1 MLRVGQHPGWLA
13 QKVMY
18 KRIIR
23 NAGWLF
29 STQVLGGLVGVVTL
43 AMMARTVG
51 PVGLGVI
58 AIVQAYTRIV
68 GRLIRLE
75 PWQSVIRYRMEAL
88 EAGDT
93 ERFKRLL
100 KASIII
106 DMAGA
111 LVAGSVA
118 VGLASVAI
126 PLLNLSE
133 EHTRYVQVLSLGL
146 FFTLQPTGIAILRVL
161 DRFDLLARIDFST
174 VIVRF
179 ALTAVAFWFGSGIW
193 AFIVILLVE
202 RILSGSLG
210 FAFGLRELRRR
221 GYTQILTPRLHGVLG
236 KNPGFLRLLW
246 NSNINVIL
254 RQSTQRFDI
263 VILSAFA
270 DTALVGAYFLARRL
284 SHATLRL
291 VRPLS
296 QAVYPELV
304 RIWSSGTARAFRKP
318 VVTTT
323 LVLGGLSVV
332 FYVPAAFYMG
342 DLLALFFG
350 EGFRDAALL
359 VSVQL
364 LAVAIYL
371 SGIMANPSMQTIRKD
386 RELVW
391 ITLIAT
397 VLFFALT
404 VPLIVWLGPVGLSL
418 NHVLFN
424 LLWLGSCG
432 VVIHDTVRARKTI
445 ETRASPIQTEVHA

>member
-1 MLRVGQHPGWLA
+1 
-13 QKVMY
+13 MY

-51 PVGLGVI
+51 PAGLGVI

-68 GRLIRLE
+68 DRLIRLE
-75 PWQSVIRYRMEAL
+75 PWQTIIKYGMEAL

-100 KASIII
+100 KASIVI

-118 VGLASVAI
+118 VGLASIAT

-133 EHTRYVQVLSLGL
+133 EHTRYVQLLSLGL

-161 DRFDLLARIDFST
+161 DRFDLLAKIDFGT
-174 VIVRF
+174 VMVRF
-179 ALTAVAFWFGSGIW
+179 ALTALAFWFGLGIW

-202 RILSGSLG
+202 RTLNGSVG

-221 GYTQILTPRLHGVLG
+221 GYTQILTPPLYGVLG
-236 KNPGFLRLLW
+236 ENPGFLRLLW

-263 VILSAFA
+263 IILSAFA
-270 DTALVGAYFLARRL
+270 DTSAVGAYFLARRL
-284 SHATLRL
+284 SEATLRL
-291 VRPLS
+291 TRPLS
-296 QAVYPELV
+296 QVVYPELV
-304 RIWSSGTARAFRKP
+304 RIWSSGTAQAFRKL
-318 VVTTT
+318 VLTAT
-323 LVLGGLSVV
+323 LVLGGLSTV

-371 SGIMANPSMQTIRKD
+371 SGTMANPAMLTIGRD
-386 RELVW
+386 RELVR
-391 ITLIAT
+391 ITLIST
-397 VLFFALT
+397 VMFFVLI
-404 VPLIVWLGPVGLSL
+404 VPLILWLGPVGLSL
-418 NHVLFN
+418 NHLLFN
-424 LLWLGSCG
+424 VLWLGGCG
-432 VVIHDTVRARKTI
+432 VVIRDTVRARKRT
-445 ETRASPIQTEVHA
+445 EKRTAAIQAEVRP